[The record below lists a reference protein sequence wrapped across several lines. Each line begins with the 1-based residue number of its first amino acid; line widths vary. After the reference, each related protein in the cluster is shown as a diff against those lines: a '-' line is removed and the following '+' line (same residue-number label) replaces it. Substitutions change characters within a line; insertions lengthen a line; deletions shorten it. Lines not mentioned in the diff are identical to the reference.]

1 MMRQYSHLCH
11 LYLRVQRLWRHNER
25 YIKKN
30 YVVAHKCKTRMQELT
45 VISNVMVFQ
54 TEALNVGY
62 KGRGVK
68 RRRHWIDCTDL
79 IKWKVNR
86 KGETTPAV

>member
-1 MMRQYSHLCH
+1 
-11 LYLRVQRLWRHNER
+11 
-25 YIKKN
+25 
-30 YVVAHKCKTRMQELT
+30 MQELT